1 MTSGKKASYNGD
13 DMREQDDLYLIA
25 ELEDKILQTIY
36 EYVENVPRP
45 FGLLLSGG
53 FDSGLLA
60 AVTKPDFVFT
70 VRFPYGVKYDESR
83 YADAIIDHLG
93 LRAKTTVL
101 IPRKEDFEENAAEA
115 IKAVGKPITHFSVV
129 PFYMVMKLAAERMK
143 SQGVTP
149 HVLSGEGP
157 DEYLGGYARQ
167 IIFDEILS
175 MYKIPE
181 LRNYHETIDR
191 VLKKDSSYK
200 EEHLVRMYGE
210 MMKYPESRVKDY
222 ASMFDLP
229 LQGRIGKMDMELGV
243 IEKMEQ
249 KLAQVAGVT
258 LHYPYI
264 NKEFAEYCYKL
275 PDSLKIRDGVTKW
288 AFRQICKKY
297 LPGFMMDRA
306 KMGGPVAPIN
316 LWLNKPE
323 LGFGKEAWLKF
334 QEAIL
339 NENK

>member
-1 MTSGKKASYNGD
+1 M
-13 DMREQDDLYLIA
+13 EQDDLYLIA
-25 ELEDKILQTIY
+25 ELEDKTLQTVY
-36 EYVENVPRP
+36 EYVRNNVPRP

-70 VRFPYGVKYDESR
+70 VRFPYGIQYDESR
-83 YADAIIDHLG
+83 YADAVIDHLG
-93 LRAKTTVL
+93 LRSKTVIL
-101 IPRKEDFEENAAEA
+101 EPRKEDFERDAADA
-115 IKAVGKPITHFSVV
+115 IKVIGEPVTHFSIV
-129 PFYMVMKLAAERMK
+129 PFYMVMRLAAERMQEK
-143 SQGVTP
+143 GLTP

-167 IIFDEILS
+167 IIFDEF
-175 MYKIPE
+175 YKLYRIPE

-191 VLKKDSSYK
+191 VLTKDSSYT
-200 EEHLVRMYGE
+200 EEHLVHLYGE
-210 MMKYPESRVKDY
+210 MMGYPLEKIKDY
-222 ASMFDLP
+222 ASMFKLP

-243 IEKMEQ
+243 IEKFEQ
-249 KLAQVAGVT
+249 KLAKAAGVN

-264 NKEFAEYCYKL
+264 NEEYAQYCYAL
-275 PDSLKIRDGVTKW
+275 PDNLKIRGGVTKW

-316 LWLNKPE
+316 TWLGKPE
-323 LGFGKEAWLKF
+323 LGFGKSAWLDYQNK
-334 QEAIL
+334 IL